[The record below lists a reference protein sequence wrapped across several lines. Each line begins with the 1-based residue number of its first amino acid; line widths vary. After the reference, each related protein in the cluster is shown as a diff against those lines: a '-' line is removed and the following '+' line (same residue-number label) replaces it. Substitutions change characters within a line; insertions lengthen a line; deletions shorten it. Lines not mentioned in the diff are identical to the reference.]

1 MRFRHNMHIHT
12 FRSNCGQPEMVIADI
27 VERAESAGLEVI
39 GLVDHV
45 DLGAAKE
52 IAALHA
58 DRRDVER
65 LRPALKVLVGTEVTM
80 LSPRR
85 LAITPEQAQGLDF
98 VMVAANHF
106 HLREIVEQPTSD
118 SPQAFAEHALAM
130 LQGAIETGMADI
142 IAHPL
147 VAKTGVL
154 AFEPERLITEL
165 TSERLA
171 PVLIKAAQRGTAME
185 LNPWLAAQFPAFY
198 AVFIAACKEHGV
210 RFALG
215 SDAHRL
221 ENIPYAGSGVHRG
234 AGPDDLEA
242 LGVRGGDLVEPLTAF
257 SRQRR

>member
-27 VERAESAGLEVI
+27 VERAEGAALEVI

-185 LNPWLAAQFPAFY
+185 LNPWLAAQFPAF
-198 AVFIAACKEHGV
+198 
-210 RFALG
+210 L
-215 SDAHRL
+215 
-221 ENIPYAGSGVHRG
+221 
-234 AGPDDLEA
+234 
-242 LGVRGGDLVEPLTAF
+242 GDLIDPRTYELMEPYFFNIDARRVAKTLDYEPQAGERLLLLFVEAGG
-257 SRQRR
+257 